1 MYLSREEE
9 RLKMLKI
16 IYELDYNTSKIKEII
31 NEYEL
36 KILDNRVR
44 SLVKNIEF
52 QIDKNKDSINEL
64 KNPFLLFIV
73 GSGNYGKSTLIN
85 TLLNEEIVKTTDL
98 PNTWKIDLFIK
109 SEREKME
116 ITYYDKSVVVKN
128 LKEGNKLLEKEEI
141 KFKESRRKV
150 SKIVNEYKKLN
161 KVDVNILKKYKSNQE
176 EQYLYK
182 SNIAQIK
189 YNIRK
194 GKILEKFI
202 VVDTPGLN
210 QNLLKDTLN
219 RIKEYYIKADGVIW
233 LIDAQNLVSK
243 ENNELIKEIKK
254 IDDLNNHNKNK
265 IAVINKMDIIR
276 KVNINNIYKIKEK
289 AYELYKNK
297 FNDIVFISAK
307 EGLQGIVNND
317 YNLINQSNIKDL
329 FNSIEENFVKISQ
342 EKQISSKYKNIE
354 IMKTSIISEIHSYKR
369 QLYKDIS
376 QYHEI
381 EFELKEKTERIYNYL
396 SDYTQNLNYRE
407 YSNKQGLYELS
418 KNIIELEKICSL
430 NLEKIY
436 QSIYNKFDLLK
447 YNIANNLNTNV
458 YFSKSKHLIFD
469 YNLQIIIDKNTK
481 NNNQIENIL
490 KKLTIKNLN
499 NKSHDEIL
507 IQNTITQKIHKLN
520 QEIIKALDE
529 KVLEIKNEIN
539 IVKNK
544 NFEEKY
550 LNYSKIKLHIEYL
563 NNIESILKKLEV

>member
-469 YNLQIIIDKNTK
+469 YNLEIIIDKNTK

-544 NFEEKY
+544 NFEKKY

>member
-265 IAVINKMDIIR
+265 
-276 KVNINNIYKIKEK
+276 
-289 AYELYKNK
+289 
-297 FNDIVFISAK
+297 
-307 EGLQGIVNND
+307 
-317 YNLINQSNIKDL
+317 
-329 FNSIEENFVKISQ
+329 
-342 EKQISSKYKNIE
+342 
-354 IMKTSIISEIHSYKR
+354 
-369 QLYKDIS
+369 
-376 QYHEI
+376 
-381 EFELKEKTERIYNYL
+381 
-396 SDYTQNLNYRE
+396 
-407 YSNKQGLYELS
+407 
-418 KNIIELEKICSL
+418 
-430 NLEKIY
+430 
-436 QSIYNKFDLLK
+436 
-447 YNIANNLNTNV
+447 
-458 YFSKSKHLIFD
+458 
-469 YNLQIIIDKNTK
+469 
-481 NNNQIENIL
+481 
-490 KKLTIKNLN
+490 
-499 NKSHDEIL
+499 
-507 IQNTITQKIHKLN
+507 
-520 QEIIKALDE
+520 
-529 KVLEIKNEIN
+529 
-539 IVKNK
+539 
-544 NFEEKY
+544 
-550 LNYSKIKLHIEYL
+550 
-563 NNIESILKKLEV
+563 